1 MLQKTPPGDAP
12 PARKTRRFLPS
23 RRTFLV
29 GAAATV
35 GVVVGFAVWPR
46 SYPPAWTAGE
56 GETLFNAWLRVGAD
70 GRVTVAVPQA
80 ELGQG
85 AWSGLAQI
93 VADELGADWRMVG
106 VEPAAFH
113 PDYAHV
119 GLVRLGTASL
129 PPMLREIAAFA
140 GETAVRRLNLQMT
153 GGSTSIK
160 GYHDIL
166 REAGAA
172 ARAMLVEAAAGRWG
186 VDPAL
191 LDTRNGF
198 VVYQAQRM
206 PLGEAAALV
215 DPSRPPAD
223 VRLRPEASRPL
234 VGRPLTRLDIPP
246 KVDGSARF
254 AGDVRLPGM
263 VFATIRHGP
272 VGGRLVAVQAP
283 EGVRTVNGPNW
294 VAAIGPTTW
303 EARRALSRVTPRFEI
318 EGRPA
323 GDWIAAGVRASL
335 DAEGGTIARE
345 GDVEAA
351 LGSAAI
357 EADYAVPFLAH
368 VCMEPMV
375 AAARVVDGRAEVWAP
390 TQSVTLA
397 TWAVARTLG
406 IDQSAVLIHPTLAG
420 GGFGRKAETD
430 HVEQAALIARAI
442 GRPVLLQWSREEDS
456 HADMFRPPAA
466 ARMRGALGEDG
477 SLAALDIRIAVPVVG
492 ASFTR
497 RNMPRFAPS
506 RDRSSAGA
514 IEGAAETPYRTG
526 AFRATHVAVAQPV
539 PLGYWRSV
547 GHSYTAFFV
556 ESFIDELAAAAGRD
570 PLAFRLSLLDPQGP
584 HARVLRAAAEAAN
597 WGAPLADGF
606 GRGVALHESFGSI
619 VAQVVEAGVRDGRVR
634 IARLVTAIDC
644 GFAINPDSV
653 IAQMEGGAIYGLTA
667 ALWGETSFADGYA
680 RERNFDRLRMLALG
694 ESPEF
699 HTVILRSSRPLGG
712 AGEPGTPPAA
722 PALANALFAATG
734 IRARSLPLAS
744 QFD

>member
-1 MLQKTPPGDAP
+1 MLQKTPTDAP
-12 PARKTRRFLPS
+12 AANERRRFLPS
-23 RRTFLV
+23 RRAFLV

-80 ELGQG
+80 EMGQG
-85 AWSGLAQI
+85 SWSGLAQI
-93 VADELGADWRMVG
+93 LADELGADWRMVG

-119 GLVRLGTASL
+119 GMVRLGTASL
-129 PPMLREIAAFA
+129 PPMLRDVAAFA
-140 GETAVRRLNLQMT
+140 GETAIRRLNLQMT

-166 REAGAA
+166 REAGAT
-172 ARAMLVEAAAGRWG
+172 ARALIVDAAGRAWG

-206 PLGEAAALV
+206 PIGEAAVRV
-215 DPSRPPAD
+215 DAARWMGAVS
-223 VRLRPEASRPL
+223 LRPESARPL
-234 VGRPLTRLDIPP
+234 AGRPVTRLDIPP
-246 KVDGSARF
+246 KVDGTARF

-263 VFATIRHGP
+263 VFASIRHGP
-272 VGGRLVAVQAP
+272 IGGRLVAVQAP
-283 EGVRTVNGPNW
+283 EGVQTVNGPNW
-294 VAAIGPTTW
+294 VAAVGPTSW

-323 GDWIAAGVRASL
+323 GDWIVAGVQASL
-335 DAEGGTIARE
+335 DAEGGVIRSE
-345 GDVEAA
+345 GDVAAA
-351 LGSAAI
+351 LGGDALT
-357 EADYAVPFLAH
+357 ADYSVPFLAH

-375 AAARVVDGRAEVWAP
+375 AAARVVDGRVEVWAP

-397 TWAVARTLG
+397 TWAAARALG
-406 IDQSAVLIHPTLAG
+406 IDQSAVLIHPTLVG

-466 ARMRGALGEDG
+466 ARMRGKVAADG
-477 SLAALDIRIAVPVVG
+477 RLAALDLTIAAPVVG
-492 ASFTR
+492 NSFAR
-497 RNMPRFAPS
+497 RNMPRLAPGT
-506 RDRSSAGA
+506 DRASGSA
-514 IEGAAETPYRTG
+514 IEGASHVPYRAD
-526 AFRATHVAVAQPV
+526 AFRATHVAVSQPV

-556 ESFIDELAAAAGRD
+556 ESFIDELAAASGRD
-570 PLAFRLSLLDPQGP
+570 PLAFRLALLDPQGP
-584 HARVLRAAAEAAN
+584 HARVLRAVAEAGR
-597 WGAPLADGF
+597 WGAPVAEGF
-606 GRGVALHESFGSI
+606 GRGVALHESFGAI
-619 VAQVVEAGVRDGRVR
+619 VAQVVEAGVRDGQIR

-644 GFAINPDSV
+644 GRAINPDSV
-653 IAQMEGGAIYGLTA
+653 TAQMEGGAIYGLTA
-667 ALWGETSFADGYA
+667 ALWGETSFAQGYA
-680 RERNFDRLRMLALG
+680 RERNFNGLRMLALG
-694 ESPEF
+694 EAPEF
-699 HTVILRSSRPLGG
+699 QTVILSSSRPLGG
-712 AGEPGTPPAA
+712 AGEPATPPAA

-734 IRARSLPLAS
+734 IRARHLPLAP

>member
-1 MLQKTPPGDAP
+1 MLQKTPSDAT
-12 PARKTRRFLPS
+12 PAQDRRRFLPS
-23 RRTFLV
+23 RRAFVV
-29 GAAATV
+29 GAVATV
-35 GVVVGFAVWPR
+35 GIVVGFAVWPR
-46 SYPPAWTAGE
+46 NYPPAWTAGE
-56 GETLFNAWLRVGAD
+56 GETLFNAWLRIGAD

-80 ELGQG
+80 EMGQG

-93 VADELGADWRMVG
+93 LADELGADWRMVG

-119 GLVRLGTASL
+119 GFVRMGTAAL
-129 PPMLREIAAFA
+129 PPMLREVAALA
-140 GETAVRRLNLQMT
+140 GETAIRRLNLHMT

-160 GYHDIL
+160 GYHDSL

-172 ARAMLVEAAAGRWG
+172 ARALIVDAAGRAWG

-198 VVYQAQRM
+198 VVYQAKRM

-215 DPSRPPAD
+215 DPGRPMPPVTLRAD
-223 VRLRPEASRPL
+223 GSRPL
-234 VGRPLTRLDIPP
+234 AGRSVPRLDIPP
-246 KVDGSARF
+246 KVDGTARF

-272 VGGRLVAVQAP
+272 IGGRLVAVQAP
-283 EGVRTVNGPNW
+283 EGVQTVNGPDW
-294 VAAIGPTTW
+294 VAAIGATSW
-303 EARRALSRVTPRFEI
+303 EARRALGRVTPRFEI

-323 GDWIAAGVRASL
+323 GDWVAAGVRASL
-335 DAEGGTIARE
+335 GAEGGVIRTA
-345 GDVEAA
+345 GDLETA
-351 LGSAAI
+351 LGADALQ
-357 EADYAVPFLAH
+357 ADYHVPFLAH

-406 IDQSAVLIHPTLAG
+406 IDQSAVLIHPTLVG

-430 HVEQAALIARAI
+430 HIEQAALIARAI
-442 GRPVLLQWSREEDS
+442 GRPVSLQWSREEDS
-456 HADMFRPPAA
+456 HADMFRPPAS
-466 ARMRGALGEDG
+466 ARMRGQLADDG
-477 SLAALDIRIAVPVVG
+477 GLAALDITIAAPAVG
-492 ASFTR
+492 NDFAR
-497 RNMPRFAPS
+497 RNMPRFAPAT
-506 RDRSSAGA
+506 DRSSGSA
-514 IEGAAETPYRTG
+514 IEGAAAPPYRAA
-526 AFRATHVAVAQPV
+526 AFRATHVAVSQPV

-570 PLAFRLSLLDPQGP
+570 PLAFRLSLLDPQGA
-584 HARVLRAAAEAAN
+584 HARVLRAVAEASD
-597 WGAPLADGF
+597 WSGPVGDGL
-606 GRGVALHESFGSI
+606 GRGVALHESFGAI
-619 VAQVVEAGVRDGRVR
+619 VAQVMEAGVRDGQIR

-644 GFAINPDSV
+644 GRAINPDSV
-653 IAQMEGGAIYGLTA
+653 VAQMEGGAIYGLTA

-680 RERNFDRLRMLALG
+680 RERNFDRLRMLTLA

-699 HTVILRSSRPLGG
+699 QTVILTSDRPLGG